1 MFWWSR
7 HYQEVP
13 WGVRL
18 IPFALKWSQE
28 KSSVTATLLQRAE
41 SEPETCCDSDIC
53 RPDPPRPGFGPQW
66 NNTPPSSHC
75 GRGQRGVTERNVD
88 RLKCDMKCVSNIK
101 PREGVHIIQPILQL
115 MNDVT
120 FTFIIYPLDKY
131 VRKRLKEIK
140 PEKNQRCFSS
150 LQQWTTFTFKI

>member
-1 MFWWSR
+1 MQTKDPMSKGGCFGGAGTIR
-7 HYQEVP
+7 RYPE
-13 WGVRL
+13 VRL

-41 SEPETCCDSDIC
+41 SEPETCCDSHIC
-53 RPDPPRPGFGPQW
+53 CPDLPRPGFGPQW

-101 PREGVHIIQPILQL
+101 PREGVHIIQPVLQL
-115 MNDVT
+115 MNGCYLHSYYLSC
-120 FTFIIYPLDKY
+120 IQICEKAA
-131 VRKRLKEIK
+131 KRNNKTREK
-140 PEKNQRCFSS
+140 PTLF
-150 LQQWTTFTFKI
+150 L

>member
-1 MFWWSR
+1 MQTKDPMSKGGCFD
-7 HYQEVP
+7 QEVP

-53 RPDPPRPGFGPQW
+53 CPDPPRPGFGPQW

-88 RLKCDMKCVSNIK
+88 RSKCDMKCVSTIK

-115 MNDVT
+115 MNGCYLHSYYLSCIQICET
-120 FTFIIYPLDKY
+120 AA
-131 VRKRLKEIK
+131 KRNNKTREK
-140 PEKNQRCFSS
+140 PTLF
-150 LQQWTTFTFKI
+150 L